1 MFYRESLLYSLNSLE
16 PFIDT
21 PTMDEHYNVHYKKYA
36 EGLNDA
42 IAEND
47 LFGITIEELLKK
59 HHNIKKIRNNGGGFY
74 NHLLYFKNLSPYGDF
89 ATSDYLKNAIESNFG
104 SFQNFK
110 SQFIQAG
117 SSVFGSGWA
126 WLILHENKLKI
137 ATTSN
142 QDNPIMTLDCK
153 ILLGMDVW
161 EHAYYL
167 KHKANRKGY
176 MDDFFSVINWKVV
189 SERYEIN

>member
-1 MFYRESLLYSLNSLE
+1 
-16 PFIDT
+16 
-21 PTMDEHYNVHYKKYA
+21 
-36 EGLNDA
+36 
-42 IAEND
+42 
-47 LFGITIEELLKK
+47 
-59 HHNIKKIRNNGGGFY
+59 
-74 NHLLYFKNLSPYGDF
+74 LYFKNLSPYGDF